1 MVMKILLIIAASA
14 IALFLILL
22 LMRLRYK
29 RLVKEI
35 WRSLKISCTELV
47 FTKDMVADLDE
58 PVRRYLLHA
67 IAPGTSL
74 AGYVQLTMK
83 GQFRLKPDAEW
94 LPMRASQII
103 STAPG
108 FTTAPGFIWQA
119 KVGKGLM
126 NFSGADYYYCDRG
139 RTKFSLW
146 SFIPLVDAQSKDV
159 NRSAAGRLAAEYIW
173 LPSALLPQNGVTW
186 KAIAENTIQ
195 ASFKLN
201 NEPIVLT
208 LNIDAE
214 GKLIEISLPRWSDAK
229 EAGWRYSI
237 FIAQVEA
244 EQTFHGYTVPSS
256 VSAGWLNT
264 DRTWIFFRSNI
275 QTAFE

>member
-103 STAPG
+103 S
-108 FTTAPGFIWQA
+108 TAPGFIWQA